1 MKFSRFPLL
10 TISCLFLAGFPGA
23 LHADPLSEAR
33 AQLQA
38 GETSKVDA
46 TLADLLEQEPTP
58 LAALEISFAAARAD
72 GRVFTAERRVRE
84 LIRREGDNNPLW
96 IYEGALVARD
106 LGEDARYLD
115 RLMFFARRQ
124 SERSEALEHALRT
137 LSLSSNFPE
146 AFQKYREVYG
156 TDRARFQYGLEMLRR
171 IRAAD
176 QAPLLLELAGYLL
189 QDYNTPRNNEAV
201 YEELHEALEARMF
214 GLSRNE
220 VYQVIFS
227 HKVQGLGI
235 LQEMIRRHG
244 MDVPTLFALQRAYE
258 NPLPIELVR
267 RFDGLR
273 DVENETLRTQFA
285 REYLT
290 LEPMYRSQGS
300 VQQYRAYAW
309 RFANRPDIFIPD
321 SGRLIT
327 ERQSADLLRNVIRRH
342 DGQEELLRGLTR
354 RFFSNHRDL
363 SSRYIEDGEMRTA
376 LMRSAPA
383 AFHAGD
389 LRGLVAGQEE
399 NEGILNALIELT
411 GGRQDVRMD
420 LIEALSRHGHR
431 DLLIETA
438 RRELILNAANFH
450 QENLALHFLSSEAVP
465 MDRKMAILRE
475 AYEHSGNASRL
486 RGLVTHRRNQVRD
499 TDEMKAFAEGLRDD
513 AKAKDPILDLL
524 VQVENDSDLRN
535 RHRNE
540 PKQEFTDLI
549 LRAFDIYGHPFPSNE
564 APAIQTRYLEDLLSR
579 YRGTADRREGRRI
592 YAEVVGPRL
601 SENADWEEFIQ
612 FTVLDNGM
620 DGPASFHAAAA
631 YIAHFDEYMDELRNA
646 WHPEGNTD
654 PLFRPLF
661 AKMSAED
668 IRYYLHRNRNQWPPE
683 FLAEQLGAALAVQDL
698 SGGNPVR
705 IRQILERLR
714 DRAEDAAEAYPLD
727 LLAEQF
733 LLPGED
739 GEYGGNW
746 EIRREVMRMF
756 VAAGKQA
763 EGVSHMLAGAA
774 KAHPAQG
781 VTVITSLAGD
791 TSLVPNEGN
800 EEEIPREGHRR
811 HIMANVV
818 YPMLQEIPEGD
829 SPMLYVHDWVHGHLN
844 WLLSR
849 GNANEEEKSVYLKL
863 HVRYMRHL
871 ADGARGNGRW
881 SDMASGIERGFDDAL
896 EREDKEGLVSLIL
909 LAGRESSGVRR
920 NHIEGLIERLE
931 TRELWEHLFLLT
943 QLIQDPDPSASALL
957 AEARSDASANVP
969 GIYPVDAGHPA
980 YPLFLASTELAQ
992 NNQEMA
998 WALLRDNLDEFA
1010 DDLFLFP
1017 RDFTAWALERL
1028 REVKGEDN
1036 IYLTRSLELSNLLL
1050 TRSEDLPTEFTARIM
1065 LNRAEIFRD
1074 QRNFDAARLEYQSIR
1089 TNPDFQR
1096 TPYGRQ
1102 AMFRDVDLMI
1112 TMGNVSAAEGLLE
1125 YWMTNPDQELQ
1136 VQANYFQA
1144 LIAFNNQDDDA
1155 TREFLDKV
1163 FAVDFTHAEARLLH
1177 GRWRLRTNYEV
1188 DNPEILLGTL
1198 RDRTILRPGQ
1208 PLRITVSDRNLSVV
1222 GGGAA
1227 IPVLVTTSHGE
1238 DREVINLHPSTRDP
1252 RLFRGMIDT
1261 VLGEAVPG
1269 NRVLEINGLDVIS
1282 YEIEPEFLQTR
1293 GMETSE
1299 AKTLRVVDDATM
1311 MVSAGNLLTEAE
1323 QQSLE
1328 IQRQMSGGRV
1338 EQTGGGQQV
1347 RPGNPFYVM
1356 VRDRDQSH
1364 GGEGGSVTINV
1375 ETRSGDRIPN
1385 FPLHEVEPY
1394 SGVFRGEVPTAL
1406 PPPRAAAS
1414 DSADGTL
1421 PGNTI
1426 NFNRDGVWRSRAD
1439 GRQEKWLEADT
1450 MNSHLVSR
1458 VELKTPEVADI
1469 SEIRLMGRLTGDWV
1483 EMGGIPIRAEPTGGV
1498 SMRVATRNVS
1508 GIDDYRRYFSQSDAP
1523 THAQADFRYE
1533 GDTTARIH
1541 LRGAFYMEE
1550 ARDINLHLLPVD
1562 RDHDRAMHDAWL
1574 FLLLNGEV
1582 IAQGRATEIHGDDGI
1597 AVPLAQGGHIL
1608 EVYGYVRRDR
1618 DQFILGYERP
1628 DGVIEPL
1635 PASWFSV
1642 ENNPNLL
1649 AFLSDRAEIKRTE
1662 DGFVAEFSQPER
1674 LRSLRWEFV
1683 RYVGDAISVS
1693 EFKVVDAEGETI
1705 LPGPSDFTDA
1715 LDNDILEI
1723 APGDQIT
1730 VTYVDRV
1737 TTSGQRR
1744 TLTRQL
1750 GSRFTNGTIGF
1761 FFEQLTPGASGI
1773 QSSLHGAYRFRPGDS
1788 FMVVVNDADESVSP
1802 AADTVEVTVT
1812 TRSGESLTLNAVEQG
1827 GGGDGGVHTGRFVAL
1842 LRTTLDGQT
1851 GGDTIRVRP
1860 GDRLTASYED
1870 QENTNPG
1877 IPVTRTAELGSVQAG
1892 EPQVTMFHT
1901 WRERREDTGEE
1912 ALRRIEQI
1920 RARTGNDE
1928 IERMF
1933 TWDRFAMPMSEDEMA
1948 GERITVNVDAPMP
1961 FEILHPSRAMH
1972 SGSTLRLR
1980 AFAASEL
1987 ASAQAQGRE
1996 PEGVDVPVRLGRA
2009 RGGLALRPNPAI
2021 PTPDADEVT
2030 EIPPNAIFGGVLNFA
2045 LGQSS
2050 DSLTLDGGGV
2060 GANTLLVQGNDQ
2072 VSFQLYDDQDQLIF
2086 ERELQLASEG
2096 SIALLDS
2103 TFQAERT
2110 KIHLGQRFFVQV
2122 IDSDRDVS
2130 SEQDEITIRVE
2141 ADVAGS
2147 AVDLVLRETLRNSG
2161 IFTGVIVPQFARSE
2175 DAPPLEEDEMDA
2187 SLMGIPTIDV
2197 GFGDTIRFTY
2207 VDETGLPNRPPQTH
2221 TVTGEIF
2228 DGSDGKVFAFTKRF
2242 EDPEM
2247 AVRVQFRLAESLF
2260 EMAKDYRR
2268 LEQPERS
2275 AASIAEGKR
2284 ILEEALM
2291 SYPETGLMVQGEYL
2305 LANLYQEL
2313 GAEAE
2318 KEDPEGARE
2327 FYQEALGR
2335 FSSLLSNYPDSEFAP
2350 RAQYHKALCL
2360 EKLGDFATASE
2371 EYVKMTYIF
2380 PDSPLVGDAAIRL
2393 ATHYYRN
2400 EQRYDIAGRI
2410 YSNFYHRFSGHP
2422 LAPRALFMSAQ
2433 SHMKQAEVWE
2443 DEVRAQGRPESEAKT
2458 QRVLDEY
2465 RNAVLNFQTLID
2477 DSSGMVDNEVRAQ
2490 AMYWAGDASLRG
2502 LDYPN
2507 AYIYL
2512 RRTVFEY
2519 PESEWA
2525 RRARGLLMQSED
2537 QFRGLD

>member
-1 MKFSRFPLL
+1 MMFSRFRLFSLSCFLLALPLVL
-10 TISCLFLAGFPGA
+10 R
-23 LHADPLSEAR
+23 ADPISDAR

-38 GETSKVDA
+38 GETSRVDS
-46 TLADLLEQEPTP
+46 TLAELLEQEPTP

-84 LIRREGDNNPLW
+84 LIRREGENNPLW
-96 IYEGALVARD
+96 IYEGALVSRD
-106 LGEDARYLD
+106 LGEDAQYLD

-124 SERSEALEHALRT
+124 TERSEELEQALRT

-146 AFQKYREVYG
+146 AFRKYREVYG
-156 TDRARFQYGLEMLRR
+156 TDRAKFQYGLEMLRR

-189 QDYNTPRNNEAV
+189 SDYGSTRNNEAV
-201 YEELHEALEARMF
+201 YEELHEALESRLF
-214 GLSRNE
+214 GLSRND
-220 VYQVIFS
+220 VYQVMFS
-227 HKVQGLGI
+227 HKVHGLGMI
-235 LQEMIRRHG
+235 QEMIRRHG
-244 MDVPTLFALQRAYE
+244 MDVPTLFALQRAFE
-258 NPLPIELVR
+258 APLPTDLVR

-273 DVENETLRTQFA
+273 DLENETLRTQLA
-285 REYLT
+285 REYIT
-290 LEPMYRSQGS
+290 LEPLYRSRGS
-300 VQQYRAYAW
+300 ADQYRAYAW
-309 RFANRPDIFIPD
+309 RLANRPEVFIPD
-321 SGRLIT
+321 AGRLIT
-327 ERQSADLLRNVIRRH
+327 ERQAADLLRNVISAHEGRE
-342 DGQEELLRGLTR
+342 QILRGLSR
-354 RFFSNHRDL
+354 RFFTSHRDL
-363 SSRYIEDGEMRTA
+363 SNRYIADGEIKTA
-376 LMRSAPA
+376 LMRAAPG
-383 AFHAGD
+383 AFHAVD
-389 LRGLVAGQEE
+389 LRELVSGQEE
-399 NEGILNALIELT
+399 NEGMLKALIELT
-411 GGRQDVRMD
+411 NGRQDVRME
-420 LIEALSRHGHR
+420 LLESFSRHNHGE
-431 DLLIETA
+431 LLLEA
-438 RRELILNAANFH
+438 SRREMILNATSFDTP
-450 QENLALHFLSSEAVP
+450 NLARHFLSSNAVD
-465 MDRKMAILRE
+465 MDAKIKALNE
-475 AYEHSGNASRL
+475 AYAHSGNTPRF
-486 RGLVTHRRNQVRD
+486 RELVTRRENNTRD
-499 TDEMKAFAEGLRDD
+499 SDEMKAFVEGLRDD
-513 AKAKDPILDLL
+513 ASAKDPILDIL
-524 VQVENDSDLRN
+524 VRVSNDSHLRG
-535 RHRNE
+535 RDRNE
-540 PKQEFTDLI
+540 PRQEFTDLMI
-549 LRAFDIYGHPFPSNE
+549 RAFEIYGRPFPSDD
-564 APAIQTRYLEDLLSR
+564 APAIQTRYLEDLLAR

-601 SENADWEEFIQ
+601 SKDADWDQFIQ

-620 DGPASFHAAAA
+620 DGPASYHAAAA
-631 YIAHFDEYMDELRNA
+631 YLAHFNEYIDDLRNA
-646 WHPEGNTD
+646 WHPDGNTD

-661 AKMSAED
+661 GEMSAED
-668 IRYYLHRNRNQWPPE
+668 VRYYLHRNRTQWSPK
-683 FLAEQLGAALAVQDL
+683 FLAEQLGAALAAQDL

-714 DRAEDAAEAYPLD
+714 DRAEDAAESYPLD

-733 LLPGED
+733 LNPRED

-756 VAAGKQA
+756 VAAGKQS
-763 EGVSHMLAGAA
+763 EGVAHMLAGAA
-774 KAHPAQG
+774 KAHPARG
-781 VTVITSLAGD
+781 MTVISSLTAD
-791 TSLVPNEGN
+791 TGLVPNEGN
-800 EEEIPREGHRR
+800 EDIAPKEGHRR
-811 HIMANVV
+811 HIMANVL
-818 YPMLQEIPEGD
+818 YPMVREIPAGD
-829 SPMLYVHDWVHGHLN
+829 SPMLYVHNWMHSHIN
-844 WLLSR
+844 WLISR
-849 GNANEEEKSVYLKL
+849 NNPSEEERSIYRKL
-863 HVRYMRHL
+863 HVELVGHL
-871 ADGARGNGRW
+871 ARGARGDANW
-881 SDMASGIERGFDDAL
+881 SDLVPGIERGFDDAL
-896 EREDKEGLVSLIL
+896 ERNDKRDLVSLIL
-909 LAGRESSGVRR
+909 LAGRESSNVRR
-920 NHIEGLIERLE
+920 NHVEGLIERLE
-931 TRELWEHLFLLT
+931 TREMWEHLFLFT
-943 QLIQDPDPSASALL
+943 QLIRDPDPSASALL

-969 GIYPVDAGHPA
+969 GIYPVDVGHPA

-998 WALLRDNLDEFA
+998 WTLLRDNLDEFA

-1017 RDFTAWALERL
+1017 RDFSAWALERL
-1028 REVKGEDN
+1028 REVKGENN

-1050 TRSEDLPTEFTARIM
+1050 TRSDDLPTEFTARIM

-1089 TNPDFQR
+1089 TNPDYQR
-1096 TPYGRQ
+1096 TAYGRQ

-1282 YEIEPEFLQTR
+1282 YEIEPEFLQSR
-1293 GMETSE
+1293 GMESAE

-1328 IQRQMSGGRV
+1328 IQRQMSGGRT
-1338 EQTGGGQQV
+1338 EQTGADQQV

-1356 VRDRDQSH
+1356 VRDRDRSH
-1364 GGEGGSVTINV
+1364 GGEGGSVTVNV

-1385 FPLHEVEPY
+1385 FKLKEVEPY
-1394 SGVFRGEVPTAL
+1394 SGIFRGEVPTAL

-1414 DSADGTL
+1414 DTADGTL

-1426 NFNRDGVWRSRAD
+1426 NFNRDGIWRSRAD
-1439 GRQEKWLEADT
+1439 GRQDKWLEADT
-1450 MNSHLVSR
+1450 MNSHLISR

-1469 SEIRLMGRLTGDWV
+1469 SEIRLMGRLTGEWV
-1483 EMGGIPIRAEPTGGV
+1483 EMGGIPRRAEPSGGV
-1498 SMRVATRNVS
+1498 SLRLASRNVS
-1508 GIDDYRRYFSQSDAP
+1508 GIDEYRRYFSQSVGTP
-1523 THAQADFRYE
+1523 QSQTDFRFE
-1533 GDTTARIH
+1533 GETAARIH
-1541 LRGAFYMEE
+1541 LRGAFYMSE
-1550 ARDINLHLLPVD
+1550 ARDINFHFIPVE
-1562 RDHDRAMHDAWL
+1562 RDHENALRDAWL
-1574 FLLLNGEV
+1574 FLVLNGEV
-1582 IAQGRATEIHGDDGI
+1582 IANGRASEMHGDDGI
-1597 AVPLAQGGHIL
+1597 AVPLSEGGHVL
-1608 EVYGYVRRDR
+1608 EVYGFVRHNRDR
-1618 DQFILGYERP
+1618 FILGYERQ
-1628 DGVIEPL
+1628 DGVVEPI
-1635 PASWFSV
+1635 PAAWFSV
-1642 ENNPNLL
+1642 EENPELL
-1649 AFLSDRAEIKRTE
+1649 AFLSDRAEIKRTG
-1662 DGFVAEFSQPER
+1662 DGFVAEFSEPER

-1730 VTYVDRV
+1730 VTYVDQV

-1750 GSRFTNGTIGF
+1750 GSRFTNGSIGF
-1761 FFEQLTPGASGI
+1761 FFERLTPGSSGI

-1788 FMVVVNDADESVSP
+1788 FMVVVNDADEDVSP

-1812 TRSGESLTLNAVEQG
+1812 TRSGESLTLKAVEQG

-1860 GDRLTASYED
+1860 GDRLTASYVD
-1870 QENTNPG
+1870 KENTNPG
-1877 IPVTRTAELGSVQAG
+1877 IPVTRTAELGSVQAS

-1901 WRERREDTGEE
+1901 WRERREDTGDE
-1912 ALRRIEQI
+1912 ARRRIEQI
-1920 RARTGNDE
+1920 QARTGNDD
-1928 IERMF
+1928 INRMF
-1933 TWDRFAMPMSEDEMA
+1933 TWDRFAMPMSENEMA
-1948 GERITVNVDAPMP
+1948 EERITVNVDAPLP

-1980 AFAASEL
+1980 AYAASEL
-1987 ASAQAQGRE
+1987 ASAQEQGRE
-1996 PEGVDVPVRLGRA
+1996 PEGVNIPVGLGRA
-2009 RGGLALRPNPAI
+2009 RGGLAVRPNPAI
-2021 PTPDADEVT
+2021 PTPDTDEVT
-2030 EIPPNAIFGGVLNFA
+2030 AVPPNATFGGVLNFA

-2050 DSLTLDGGGV
+2050 DSLTLEGGGV

-2072 VSFQLYDDQDQLIF
+2072 VRFQLYDDQDQLIF

-2122 IDSDRDVS
+2122 IDSDRDIS
-2130 SEQDEITIRVE
+2130 PRQDEITVRVE
-2141 ADVAGS
+2141 AEVAGS

-2175 DAPPLEEDEMDA
+2175 DAPPLEDDEMDA

-2197 GFGDTIRFTY
+2197 GFGDKIRFTY
-2207 VDETGLPNRPPQTH
+2207 QDETGLPNRPPQTH

-2268 LEQPERS
+2268 LEQTDRS

-2291 SYPETGLMVQGEYL
+2291 SYPETELVVQGEYL

-2335 FSSLLSNYPDSEFAP
+2335 FSSLLSNYPDSDFAP
-2350 RAQYHKALCL
+2350 RAQFHKALCL

-2443 DEVRAQGRPESEAKT
+2443 DEVRAQGRPEREAKT

-2465 RNAVLNFQTLID
+2465 RNAVNNFQTLID

-2507 AYIYL
+2507 AYIFL

-2525 RRARGLLMQSED
+2525 RRARGLLMQSEE